1 MKSVFRTVILG
12 ILCMATGFGVW
23 GADESALDNEALG
36 KLKLGQKAAEV
47 AALLGK
53 PESKGEDTEWAA
65 TGEWV
70 QEWRFEKQGLTLN
83 LASEKK
89 GGAKSVLTIT
99 AEAPSPLST
108 TRGIRIGSTSA
119 EVTRAYAD
127 VQDKEQSEPG
137 KTFVADSIYG
147 GVSFTFTKGK
157 VSQIFI
163 GAAAE

>member
-12 ILCMATGFGVW
+12 IVCLVTGLGVW
-23 GADESALDNEALG
+23 GADESALDNEVLG
-36 KLKLGQKAAEV
+36 KLKLGQKAVEV
-47 AALLGK
+47 VALLGK

-70 QEWRFEKQGLTLN
+70 QEWRFAKQGLTLN

-99 AEAPSPLST
+99 AEAPFPLAT
-108 TRGIRIGSTSA
+108 ARGIRIGSTSA
-119 EVTRAYAD
+119 EVTQAYAD

-137 KTFVADSIYG
+137 KTFVAGSIYG
-147 GVSFTFTKGK
+147 GVIFTFTKGK